1 MFLIYIPICFYFNN
15 GIEIG
20 QRRLFSI
27 YIPICFYF
35 NKYSRRFLLLR
46 MSFTFQYVSILIER
60 PFPATLSCLSFTF
73 QYVSI
78 LIVNQMLHA
87 SHSHKI
93 YIPIC
98 FYFNKHVP
106 PDTTAQIFIYI
117 PICFYFNQKMIKY
130 IFVFNYIYIPICF
143 YFNPS
148 PEFPLLFYLISPL
161 SVDQP
166 KFTNIL
172 PYLLH

>member
-1 MFLIYIPICFYFNN
+1 MLKLLLFTFQYVSILMSHLAVLLLVHITIYIPICFYFN
-15 GIEIG
+15 
-20 QRRLFSI
+20 
-27 YIPICFYF
+27 
-35 NKYSRRFLLLR
+35 
-46 MSFTFQYVSILIER
+46 
-60 PFPATLSCLSFTF
+60 ATTNTENTT
-73 QYVSI
+73 I
-78 LIVNQMLHA
+78 M
-87 SHSHKI
+87 KI

-98 FYFNKHVP
+98 FYFNHGRP
-106 PDTTAQIFIYI
+106 YYFNCLYAIYI
-117 PICFYFNQKMIKY
+117 PICFYFNGIC
-130 IFVFNYIYIPICF
+130 IIRNINVCNIYIPICF

>member
-1 MFLIYIPICFYFNN
+1 MLPTLQKEFTFQYISILIQTRRWTRYDFKEIYIPICFYFNITNRLSQALTTIIYIPICFYFNN

-35 NKYSRRFLLLR
+35 NR
-46 MSFTFQYVSILIER
+46 
-60 PFPATLSCLSFTF
+60 
-73 QYVSI
+73 
-78 LIVNQMLHA
+78 
-87 SHSHKI
+87 
-93 YIPIC
+93 
-98 FYFNKHVP
+98 
-106 PDTTAQIFIYI
+106 IFITFFF
-117 PICFYFNQKMIKY
+117 CFDD
-130 IFVFNYIYIPICF
+130 IYIPICF